1 MGEIWLKHP
10 GNESSEDEEGT
21 EDQHNKV
28 GDDEMEDTDFKTFV
42 NKRHDAQIEKAKNN
56 RK

>member
-42 NKRHDAQIEKAKNN
+42 NKRHDAQIQKAKNN